1 MKPWG
6 RLSSLLALTIFVAAL
21 AVYLATLAPTLT
33 WAHDG
38 ADGGDLITAT
48 WVLGVPHPPGYP
60 TYVLL
65 GRLFLLWPLGDPAY
79 RLNLMSA
86 VAAAGAVTL
95 VYLIAIEITAANWRK
110 HVLAATAG
118 SAALT
123 FAFSPL
129 FWSQAVIAEVYA
141 LNALFAAL
149 VIYLLLRWQ
158 RGAGWGLPLAALALG
173 LGLGN
178 HLTLA
183 FVGLIAVAGIGY
195 SLSRW
200 KFESSDGFCGL
211 CRHGK
216 WGPLFCSAWTPF
228 GRKSRPS
235 TVGFGNPTGTIA
247 QTTENGR
254 IRKFVLLGGL
264 RPPRNAG
271 HRPAL
276 SSIFHI
282 PSRACFHRHPM
293 ATVASRSMLVVA
305 CFLVGLTV
313 YLYLPWSAAQAPPVN
328 WGDPRTLDRFW
339 WVVSGALY
347 RGYLFTVPL
356 EHIPARLAATVSLYI
371 QQFGPWGAAISLLG
385 LWWLWGQRR
394 ALAGASLTGVALY
407 TVYAMGYNTPTSY
420 VYLIPAF
427 LAAAVWLAAGLQVLA
442 HRWPRLWPL
451 ALLLPAL
458 ALVLNVAGAD
468 LHADYAARDYAQA
481 VWAAVEPQ
489 AIIVTG
495 ADEHTFALWYAQ
507 LVAGQR
513 PDVVI
518 VDRDLLAYD
527 WHRAG
532 LARRYPDLNVRDAQ
546 DEAMLITAHIAQR
559 PIYLTDRPG
568 PAGYELAPAGPI
580 WRVESPPEVRR

>member
-1 MKPWG
+1 LKPWG
-6 RLSSLLALTIFVAAL
+6 RLSNRGCPNGDFVLYYRLPLKPWGRLSNLPALTIFVVAL

-38 ADGGDLITAT
+38 ADGGDLIAAT

-86 VAAAGAVTL
+86 VAAAGTVTL
-95 VYLIAIEITAANWRK
+95 VYLIAIEITAANWRD
-110 HVLAATAG
+110 HALAATAA
-118 SAALT
+118 SATLT

-195 SLSRW
+195 SWARSHTRSL
-200 KFESSDGFCGL
+200 D
-211 CRHGK
+211 
-216 WGPLFCSAWTPF
+216 
-228 GRKSRPS
+228 SRP
-235 TVGFGNPTGTIA
+235 A
-247 QTTENGR
+247 W
-254 IRKFVLLGGL
+254 
-264 RPPRNAG
+264 
-271 HRPAL
+271 
-276 SSIFHI
+276 
-282 PSRACFHRHPM
+282 
-293 ATVASRSMLVVA
+293 VVA
-305 CFLVGLTV
+305 CFLAGLTV
-313 YLYLPWSAAQAPPVN
+313 YLYLPWRAAQAPPVN
-328 WGDPRTLDRFW
+328 WGDPRTLDRLW

-356 EHIPARLAATVSLYI
+356 EHLPARLAATASLYI
-371 QQFGPWGAAISLLG
+371 QQFGPWGAAISLFG

-394 ALAGASLTGVALY
+394 ALAGASLIGMALY
-407 TVYAMGYNTPTSY
+407 TIYAMGYNTPTSY

-427 LAAAVWLAAGLQVLA
+427 LAAAVWLAAGLQALA
-442 HRWPRLWPL
+442 HRWPGLWPL

-458 ALVLNVAGAD
+458 ALILNVAGAD

-495 ADEHTFALWYAQ
+495 ADEHTFTLWYAQ

-527 WHRAG
+527 WYRAG